1 MTATLPDDTHVG
13 AVALQVA
20 DLTRSIAWYR
30 DVIGARVL
38 SHNGT
43 HATLGAHGDDATLL
57 ALHEHAGAAPMPSR
71 GRLGLF
77 HVAWLLPDRAALG
90 RFLVHVLARREP
102 LGSADHLVSEA
113 LYLQDPDGLGVEVY
127 ADRPRAE
134 WQWQG
139 REVAMA
145 SLPIDAAGLQTA
157 AAGEPWAGLPRGSRI
172 GHVHLHVGALDRST
186 AFYRDV
192 LGLEV
197 TNSRYP
203 GAVFLAAGGYH
214 HHLGT
219 NTWAGPQAAPP
230 SAHDA
235 RLLWW
240 ELVVPDDGAMA
251 DVEARAV
258 SATTQTR
265 RAASGMLEVIDPW
278 GTCVRVVTRPT
289 G

>member
-1 MTATLPDDTHVG
+1 MTSLLPDSTHIG

-20 DLTRSIAWYR
+20 DLARSVAWYR

-38 SHNGT
+38 THDGT
-43 HATLGAHGDDATLL
+43 RATLGAHGDDRTLL
-57 ALHEHAGAAPMPSR
+57 ELHERPGAAPMPSR

-90 RFLVHVLARREP
+90 RFLVHALERGER

-134 WQWQG
+134 WRFSG
-139 REVAMA
+139 GEVEMA
-145 SLPIDAAGLQTA
+145 SLPIATAGLQAA
-157 AAGEPWAGLPRGSRI
+157 AAGAPWVGLPAGSRI
-172 GHVHLHVGALDRST
+172 GHVHLHVGDLARST
-186 AFYRDV
+186 AFYREV

-197 TNSRYP
+197 TNAAYP

-219 NTWAGPQAAPP
+219 NIWAGTQAVAV
-230 SAHDA
+230 SEQDA

-240 ELVVPDDGAMA
+240 ELVVSEETVRHAVASRVAARGAA
-251 DVEARAV
+251 PSVDAAGRLVV
-258 SATTQTR
+258 S
-265 RAASGMLEVIDPW
+265 DPW
-278 GTCVRVVTRPT
+278 GTPVHVVAAH

>member
-1 MTATLPDDTHVG
+1 MTATLPDATNVG

-30 DVIGARVL
+30 DVLGARVL
-38 SHNGT
+38 SHDGT
-43 HATLGAHGDDATLL
+43 HATLGAHGDDTPLL
-57 ALHEHAGAAPMPSR
+57 ALHECVGAAPMPSR

-90 RFLVHVLARREP
+90 RFLVHVLARGEP

-113 LYLQDPDGLGVEVY
+113 FYLQDPDGLGVEVY
-127 ADRPRAE
+127 ADRPRDV

-192 LGLEV
+192 LGLAV
-197 TNSRYP
+197 TNAGYP

-219 NTWAGPQAAPP
+219 NIWAGTQAVAV
-230 SAHDA
+230 SAQDA

-240 ELVVPDDGAMA
+240 ELVVPDEASVAAVASRAEAAGVPSTHDAA
-251 DVEARAV
+251 DRLVLA
-258 SATTQTR
+258 
-265 RAASGMLEVIDPW
+265 DPW
-278 GTCVRVVTRPT
+278 GTRVHLVSSRR
-289 G
+289 